1 MKLYYVPGTCSM
13 ASHIVTRELG
23 LDVDMH
29 KVDFATK
36 QTEQGEDYHAVNPK
50 GYVPALVLD
59 DGETLTE
66 GAAILQYLGD
76 QKPEKGLTPEY
87 GSMARY
93 RLQEWLTFIGS
104 ELHKGMAPLFNPNIA
119 DGDRAFIV
127 DKIKGRFG
135 VLAGAVD
142 GGTFLLGDQFTVADA
157 YALVMLRWTDMF
169 QIDLSDMPTLGKYRE
184 TLSARPAVQA
194 AIEAEGLP
202 G

>member
-13 ASHIVTRELG
+13 ASHIVVRELG

-36 QTEQGEDYHAVNPK
+36 QTEQGEDFDAVNPK

-76 QKPEKGLTPEY
+76 QKPETGLTPEY
-87 GSMARY
+87 DSMARY
-93 RLQEWLTFIGS
+93 RLQEWLTFISS
-104 ELHKGMAPLFNPNIA
+104 ELHKGMAPLFNPHIA

-127 DKIKGRFG
+127 DKVKGRFG

-142 GGTFLLGDQFTVADA
+142 DSTFLLGDQFTVADA

-169 QIDLSDMPTLGKYRE
+169 QIDLSDMPALGTYRE
-184 TLSARPAVQA
+184 ALSARPAVQA
-194 AIEAEGLP
+194 AVEAEGLP
-202 G
+202 D